1 MRHYKPT
8 DGVPFTPNTR
18 EILDSLYAKPRP
30 GSEADPQNVSFPYKE
45 FVLFFIFM
53 WLAYW
58 PIARGFCWLI
68 LAIGYWFGVDG
79 AVWPGPYTPYPP
91 NLGF

>member
-1 MRHYKPT
+1 MRHYTPE
-8 DGVPFTPNTR
+8 DGAPLTPNTR

-30 GSEADPQNVSFPYKE
+30 GSEAYSKDSGFPCKE

-58 PIARGFCWLI
+58 PLARGFCWLV
-68 LAIGYWFGVDG
+68 LAVGYWCGADG
-79 AVWPGPYTPYPP
+79 AVWPGPYTPYPER
-91 NLGF
+91 LGF